1 MAKVLLYLH
10 GFHSSPSSLKT
21 QQTKSYIADCHPE
34 IKLITPQLPCLPK
47 DMWQVICD
55 VFTKHEN
62 DDIAVIGSSLGG
74 FLCTKIVEQYAV
86 NAVLINP
93 AVGAFHLLEEYAG
106 EHVHPYLNERYT
118 IDQNYLA
125 QLTQLLSGDVEHADK
140 IWVLLQKGDE
150 VLDYQQA
157 MKKYQDCKITCEEGG
172 DHSFIGFDRHLS
184 DIIPFLFSR

>member
-10 GFHSSPSSLKT
+10 GFHSSPSSLKS
-21 QQTKSYIADCHPE
+21 QQTKAYIADYHPE
-34 IKLITPQLPCLPK
+34 IKLIAPQLPCLPK

-55 VFTKHEN
+55 VFNKHEN
-62 DDIAVIGSSLGG
+62 DDIAVVGSSLGG

-106 EHVHPYLNERYT
+106 EHVHPYLNEGYT
-118 IDQNYLA
+118 IDQDYLA

-150 VLDYQQA
+150 VLDYRQA
-157 MKKYQDCKITCEEGG
+157 LEKYKCCKITCEEGG

-184 DIIPFLFSR
+184 DIIPFLFPR